1 MTTSCNAVIS
11 VILTTRNRVDSLRRC
26 LDSLQQ
32 CKIPAGWKGEVL
44 VVDNGGSG
52 DARQLVAS
60 MSTAEA
66 PTPFRYLHEPR
77 QGKTFAVN
85 RGVAAANGR
94 ILAFIDDDVVVDQEW
109 LTEIVNEFDRDTD
122 LGLIAGHVAP
132 INSEGPAVAVTRAS
146 ARALLNDLPSLEGFI
161 LGCNLAVRPAVLEK
175 VKGRDTRLGP
185 GRGLSCE
192 DIDFTYRVLRSGH
205 RGIFLP
211 TPVVYHEPGQ
221 RDRRREYLRGWGAFY
236 IKFLLL
242 GDLKVARLAW
252 WKMRGLWK
260 GFREGETDL
269 QSTLSQ
275 LWHLSVGASI
285 MMKRIVFS
293 PSPYR

>member
-1 MTTSCNAVIS
+1 MTPSCRGLIS
-11 VILTTRNRVDSLRRC
+11 VILTTRNRVESLRRC
-26 LDSLQQ
+26 LDSLQR
-32 CKIPAGWKGEVL
+32 CKIPAGWKVEVL
-44 VVDNGGSG
+44 VVDNGCND
-52 DARQLVAS
+52 DARKLVAS
-60 MSTAEA
+60 MSQAGE
-66 PTPFRYLHEPR
+66 PTPFRYLCEPR

-94 ILAFIDDDVVVDQEW
+94 ILAFLDDDVVVDQEW

-122 LGLIAGHVAP
+122 LGLIAGLVAP
-132 INSEGPAVAVTRAS
+132 VSSAGPAVAVTRAS
-146 ARALLNDLPSLEGFI
+146 VRTLLNDLPSLEGFI

-205 RGIFLP
+205 RGVFLP

-236 IKFLLL
+236 IKFLLV

-252 WKMRGLWK
+252 WKMHALWK
-260 GFREGETDL
+260 GFRDGETDL

-275 LWHLSVGASI
+275 VWHMSVGASI
-285 MMKRIVFS
+285 MMKRMVFS
-293 PSPYR
+293 ASPYE